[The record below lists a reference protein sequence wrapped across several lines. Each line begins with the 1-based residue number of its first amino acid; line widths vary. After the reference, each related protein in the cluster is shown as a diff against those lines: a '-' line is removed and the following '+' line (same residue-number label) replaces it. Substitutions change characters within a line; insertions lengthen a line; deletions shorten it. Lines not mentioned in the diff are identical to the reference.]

1 MNRKKLY
8 TILAAESVFLIIL
21 CVLTQ
26 KLPDSFTSIFNFP
39 FEQIGAGLLA
49 VHETGSTGAG
59 IACALW
65 VVLSLL
71 PVIPAVRGSGK
82 TPVERALI
90 VLFALSVSATLYVMM
105 NPWSMATPYD
115 DNGGF
120 TKLTFSITTWSVLAL
135 YLVVHVVRL
144 LREGDRDK
152 LAGYFNTALYAL
164 AMLCAAYIVLYG
176 VSTIQLAGTLGFSG
190 PDFLFAL
197 LTFAV
202 KELPYALNI
211 VIVIYVGE
219 FMDAA
224 WSGDAAFLTQ
234 KAERLTR
241 MCCSTLIA
249 TAALTAGFNILQA
262 LFSMLLTQV
271 GTRLQIPVFSIAF
284 TLFALLLTRI
294 IVENRKLRDDNDLFI

>member
-8 TILAAESVFLIIL
+8 TILAAESVFLIVL

-39 FEQIGAGLLA
+39 FEQIGAGLSAL
-49 VHETGSTGAG
+49 HGIGSIGAG
-59 IACALW
+59 TAYALW
-65 VVLSLL
+65 VGISLL
-71 PVIPAVRGSGK
+71 TAVPAVRGKK
-82 TPVERALI
+82 TPVERMLLA
-90 VLFALSVSATLYVMM
+90 LFALSVFATLYVMM
-105 NPWSMATPYD
+105 DPWSMATPYD
-115 DNGGF
+115 ENGGF
-120 TKLTFSITTWSVLAL
+120 TKLTFSITTWSLLVL

-152 LAGYFNTALYAL
+152 LTGYINTALYAL
-164 AMLCAAYIVLYG
+164 AMLCAAYIVMYG
-176 VSTIQLAGTLGFSG
+176 MSTMQLAGVLGFG
-190 PDFLFAL
+190 GLDCLFAF

-224 WSGDAAFLTQ
+224 WSGDAAFLPQ

-249 TAALTAGFNILQA
+249 TAAMTAGFNILQA

-294 IVENRKLRDDNDLFI
+294 IVENRRLRDDNELFI